1 MKATTWE
8 ESIARLLQA
17 TASDSEAALA
27 ARLGLTSQSIYNAK
41 KKGKIPPSWVFQ
53 ISQTFNVSSDWLF
66 FGRGPMHPNDLKE
79 TAHTTAKQDHIDNPE
94 AQTAPIIGLAAC
106 GISGWYN
113 PGPIALR
120 APIPGNYVSKGKLF
134 AVIAIGCSMQPEGI
148 RQGYVVFCDPDI
160 VPVKDDAVFIER
172 TNGTA
177 SIKKYIKK
185 DFQWIYLEGWLDP
198 NSLGEQKSYNER
210 VALEAVK
217 RIAPVVIV
225 QRKP

>member
-1 MKATTWE
+1 MKTLGERLKLLRGKTTQAE
-8 ESIARLLQA
+8 LASTLGIAQTTLSNYETGRN
-17 TASDSEAALA
+17 EPNIEM
-27 ARLGLTSQSIYNAK
+27 LGL
-41 KKGKIPPSWVFQ
+41 F
-53 ISQTFNVSSDWLF
+53 ISHFKVDIRWLM
-66 FGRGPMHPNDLKE
+66 FGDGPMHPGDLKE